1 MKATYLSELYKDF
14 LYSVHDYTFI
24 SIPDEQLQEDLEYYL
39 KKAIDNFHKCKQR
52 LDTIVDAD
60 GEEYFGYTEIKSGKE
75 ELVKVKLTGLEKNIL
90 THLMLV
96 EYLKPQLIT
105 SELLKP
111 SMGDKGFKIYSQANH
126 IRELSLL
133 YRTIQRE
140 CNKKITE
147 YTYLDLGEEKWLITM
162 KN

>member
-24 SIPDEQLQEDLEYYL
+24 SIPDDQLQEDLEYYL
-39 KKAIDNFHKCKQR
+39 KKAIDNFYKCKQR
-52 LDTIVDAD
+52 LDTLVDAE
-60 GEEYFGYTEIKSGKE
+60 GEEYFGYTEIKGENE
-75 ELVKVKLTGLEKNIL
+75 ELVEVKLTGLEKNIL

-133 YRTIQRE
+133 YRTVQRE

-147 YTYLDLGEEKWLITM
+147 YTYLDLGEEK
-162 KN
+162 

>member
-1 MKATYLSELYKDF
+1 MDATYLSELYSDF
-14 LYSVHDYTFI
+14 LFSIKDYTFI
-24 SIPDEQLQEDLEYYL
+24 KATEEEINDELNYYF
-39 KKAIDNFHKCKQR
+39 KKAKDNFYICKQR
-52 LDTIVDAD
+52 LDTLIDENN
-60 GEEYFGYTEIKSGKE
+60 EEYFGYIVDGIES
-75 ELVKVKLTGLEKNIL
+75 KVKLTGLEKIIL

-96 EYLKPQLIT
+96 EYLKPQLLT

-133 YRTIQRE
+133 YRQIQKE

-147 YTYLDLGEEKWLITM
+147 YTYLGLGDEKQ
-162 KN
+162 

>member
-1 MKATYLSELYKDF
+1 MKATYLSELYKSF
-14 LYSVHDYTFI
+14 LYSIHDYTFI
-24 SIPDEQLQEDLEYYL
+24 NIPDEQLEDDLNHYL
-39 KKAIDNFHKCKQR
+39 KTAIDNFYKCKQR
-52 LDTIVDAD
+52 LDTLKDES
-60 GEEYFGYTEIKSGKE
+60 GEEYFGYLDDDKKE
-75 ELVKVKLTGLEKNIL
+75 VKVKLSGLEKNIL

-126 IRELSLL
+126 VRELSLL
-133 YRTIQRE
+133 YRNIQKE

-147 YTYLDLGEEKWLITM
+147 YTYLDLGEEEWLTITIS
-162 KN
+162 